1 MCSTLSR
8 SAIMSASQP
17 GPSVQNGN
25 AYSALLRHRL
35 EVVGPCAEGA
45 CERETVEAQHRLV
58 VLDLAEIEYFAH
70 ELRQNPCVALHHLH
84 QRTVARRE

>member
-1 MCSTLSR
+1 MLHLVTVGDYVGIATGTFR
-8 SAIMSASQP
+8 AD
-17 GPSVQNGN
+17 GN
-25 AYSALLRHRL
+25 VYSALLRHRL
-35 EVVGPCAEGA
+35 EVVGPCVEGA

-58 VLDLAEIEYFAH
+58 VLNLAEIEYFAH